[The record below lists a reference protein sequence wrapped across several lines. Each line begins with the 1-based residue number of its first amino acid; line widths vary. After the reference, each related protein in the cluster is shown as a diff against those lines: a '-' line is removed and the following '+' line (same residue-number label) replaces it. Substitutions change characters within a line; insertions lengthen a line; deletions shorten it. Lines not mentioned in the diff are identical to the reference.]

1 MGKDRVLVSAHPIEE
16 AAQYRRE
23 CQRYRRDSDGG
34 ENGPEQE
41 GVPLPEPELAG
52 EGEWVFT
59 RGVEEFVRGE
69 RHGRSV
75 EDSAG
80 DVDEWNDQDKLE
92 RIDDVVADLRGG
104 YVEAE
109 DESYSEAEDGGAAED
124 GVDANEDAGSYAPCE
139 FFGCGSHAEKR
150 EDGKGDAP
158 VEPVVVDG
166 RRRLRWGVEIGRD
179 RLHYGQDRLRNEGL
193 RRRRESL
200 KGEVATW

>member
-1 MGKDRVLVSAHPIEE
+1 MGKDRVLVSAHPVEE

-80 DVDEWNDQDKLE
+80 DVDEWDDQDKLE

-124 GVDANEDAGSYAPCE
+124 GVDADEEPDGDAPGQL
-139 FFGCGSHAEKR
+139 FRRGSHAEER
-150 EDGKGDAP
+150 EDGKGDAAVNP
-158 VEPVVVDG
+158 VMVDG
-166 RRRLRWGVEIGRD
+166 SLALGGVTVIWFVG
-179 RLHYGQDRLRNEGL
+179 LHLSQDRLRLLEL
-193 RRRRESL
+193 RRH
-200 KGEVATW
+200 